1 MTIIRSEIEKEEFLK
16 QIKNIRLS
24 CKEKIKN
31 EKMLIV
37 NNIEKL
43 LNFKLGSF
51 EKAVNDELQN
61 LISHSIYLNRIIMKQ
76 SKELKSLKGL

>member
-24 CKEKIKN
+24 CKERIKN